1 MDISFGQYNNVL
13 DASSIT
19 FKKDAQATVEIK
31 FDHATEILHVGKNIE
46 LEDKVIVN
54 KNIVVNSA
62 PSGTVNGVSTQL
74 LSIKDGH
81 GNNILSTN
89 FSIEMNIGDKLE
101 FDHKQSPK
109 PVYLT
114 TNNKNDGDTN
124 NGGAGTAQVV
134 TSGVTYISRVS
145 SSGAFTEDTSI
156 ATYASNFDAAVDTR
170 TLRFIPDTAG
180 KYYLNFYSDGT
191 GSYVNFYIPVTVSN
205 RYQRVQ
211 QNPRDLSFNENI
223 SVDKSL
229 AVLGKSNFVGHVN
242 FNDVSLNANTF
253 VSNIEVTDSSFNNL
267 NCAGKTDLSDAFIT
281 VGEADTL
288 STKNPTISN
297 RTFTVT
303 VEQNANIGNA
313 NKYKLN
319 SMWNDEVNPV
329 INVGET
335 ITFNQDNDSNNS
347 HPIMILTG
355 DIYRGGGGSSDGE
368 VIHGNGQYEL
378 EYFVDG
384 TSVGHSVADATAA
397 NFSAATERKVVFS
410 TGAPGTYYYQ
420 CYAHANMGGS
430 FTVVDR
436 DRQTE
441 VVNKD
446 MSFNGNIDVDFSSN
460 YVAGVNKRMRFI
472 FHPDYTN

>member
-74 LSIKDGH
+74 LSVKDGH

-109 PVYLT
+109 PIYIT
-114 TNNKNDGDTN
+114 TNNKNDGE
-124 NGGAGTAQVV
+124 A
-134 TSGVTYISRVS
+134 TSPEAIAYETGVTYISRS
-145 SSGAFTEDTSI
+145 TSSGAFTEDTSI
-156 ATYASNFDAAVDTR
+156 ATYAGNFDAAVDTR

-191 GSYVNFYIPVTVSN
+191 GAYQYFYIPVTVSN

-288 STKNPTISN
+288 STRNPTISN

-303 VEQNANIGNA
+303 VEQNANEGNA

-319 SMWNDEVNPV
+319 GMWNSEVNPV

-335 ITFNQDNDSNNS
+335 ITFNQNATSNDS
-347 HPIMILTG
+347 HPIVILDG
-355 DIYRGGGGSSDGE
+355 DIHRPGGNNTGE
-368 VIHGNGQYEL
+368 VTHDGNSYTL
-378 EYFVDG
+378 IYDVDG
-384 TSVGHSVADATAA
+384 TGA
-397 NFSAATERKVVFS
+397 NTVSNYNTNFPGVSERKVVFS
-410 TGAPGTYYYQ
+410 TTVPGTYYYQ

-436 DRQTE
+436 DIQSE
-441 VVNKD
+441 IVNKD

-472 FHPDYTN
+472 FHPDYNN

>member
-31 FDHATEILHVGKNIE
+31 FDHDTEILHVGKNIE

-54 KNIVVNSA
+54 KNIIVNSA
-62 PSGTVNGVSTQL
+62 QSGTVNGVSTQL
-74 LSIKDGH
+74 LSIQDGH

-89 FSIEMNIGDKLE
+89 FSIEMNIGDKLM

-124 NGGAGTAQVV
+124 NGGAGTAQAYE
-134 TSGVTYISRVS
+134 TGVTYISRAG
-145 SSGAFTEDTSI
+145 SSGAFTEYTAI
-156 ATYASNFDAAVDTR
+156 ATYAGNFDTASDTR
-170 TLRFIPDTAG
+170 TLRFIPSVAG

-191 GSYVNFYIPVTVSN
+191 GSYQNFYIPLTVSN

-229 AVLGKSNFVGHVN
+229 TVLGKSNFVGEVV

-267 NCAGKTDLSDAFIT
+267 NCVGKTDLSDAFIT
-281 VGEADTL
+281 VGEVDTL
-288 STKNPTISN
+288 STRNPTISN
-297 RTFTVT
+297 RTFVVT
-303 VEQNANIGNA
+303 QGLSSGNS
-313 NKYKLN
+313 KYKLN
-319 SMWNDEVNPV
+319 DMWNNEVNPV

-335 ITFNQDNDSNNS
+335 ITFNLQSN
-347 HPIMILTG
+347 T
-355 DIYRGGGGSSDGE
+355 
-368 VIHGNGQYEL
+368 
-378 EYFVDG
+378 VDG
-384 TSVGHSVADATAA
+384 HPFLILKGDTYMSGGTGPKGTTVTNGGDNEIEYYTRSNSYGDPFMDYIL
-397 NFSAATERKVVFS
+397 NFDGAGALERRVVFR
-410 TGAPGTYYYQ
+410 TTIPGTYYYQ
-420 CYAHANMGGS
+420 CNAHNNMGGS

-460 YVAGVNKRMRFI
+460 YVPGINKRMRFI
-472 FHPDYTN
+472 FHPDYNN

>member
-54 KNIVVNSA
+54 KNIVVHSA

-74 LSIKDGH
+74 LSVQDGH

-134 TSGVTYISRVS
+134 TTGVTYISRVT
-145 SSGAFTEDTSI
+145 SSGAFTEDTAI

-170 TLRFIPDTAG
+170 TLRFIPNTAG
-180 KYYLNFYSDGT
+180 KYYLNYYSDGT
-191 GSYVNFYIPVTVSN
+191 GSYQNFYIPVTVSN

-229 AVLGKSNFVGHVN
+229 AVLGKSNFVGHAN

-253 VSNIEVTDSSFNNL
+253 LSNIEVTDSSFNNL
-267 NCAGKTDLSDAFIT
+267 NCVGKTDLSDAFIT
-281 VGEADTL
+281 VGEVDTL
-288 STKNPTISN
+288 STRNPTISN
-297 RTFTVT
+297 RTFVVT
-303 VEQNANIGNA
+303 QNTYSGNP
-313 NKYKLN
+313 KYLLN
-319 SMWNDEVNPV
+319 GIWSHEVNPV

-335 ITFNQDNDSNNS
+335 ITFNQNATTNDS
-347 HPIMILTG
+347 HPIVILNG
-355 DIYRGGGGSSDGE
+355 DIHRAGGNNTGE
-368 VIHGNGQYEL
+368 VTHDGNSYTL
-378 EYFVDG
+378 IYDVDG
-384 TSVGHSVADATAA
+384 TSRA
-397 NFSAATERKVVFS
+397 NTVSDSNYNTNFPSGSERKKLFFQQ
-410 TGAPGTYYYQ
+410 PYP
-420 CYAHANMGGS
+420 AHITINVILMQTWEVALLLLI
-430 FTVVDR
+430 VIDR
-436 DRQTE
+436 
-441 VVNKD
+441 VKL
-446 MSFNGNIDVDFSSN
+446 
-460 YVAGVNKRMRFI
+460 
-472 FHPDYTN
+472 

>member
-19 FKKDAQATVEIK
+19 FKKDSQATVEIK
-31 FDHATEILHVGKNIE
+31 FDHVTEILHVGKNIE

-54 KNIVVNSA
+54 KNISVNSTT
-62 PSGTVNGVSTQL
+62 SGTVNGVTTQL
-74 LSIKDGH
+74 LSIRDGN

-101 FDHKQSPK
+101 FDHKPSQK
-109 PVYLT
+109 PIYLT
-114 TNNKNDGDTN
+114 TNNKNDGEAVSPEAIAYET
-124 NGGAGTAQVV
+124 
-134 TSGVTYISRVS
+134 GVTYISRANPS
-145 SSGAFTEDTSI
+145 EAFTEDTAI
-156 ATYASNFDAAVDTR
+156 ASYAGNFDTAIDTR
-170 TLRFIPDTAG
+170 TLRFIPSVAG
-180 KYYLNFYSDGT
+180 KYYLNYYSDGT
-191 GSYVNFYIPVTVSN
+191 GSFANFYIPVTVTN

-223 SVDKSL
+223 SVDKTL
-229 AVLGKSNFVGHVN
+229 AVLGKSNFVGQVK

-288 STKNPTISN
+288 STRNPTISN

-303 VEQNANIGNA
+303 VEQNTNEGNA

-319 SMWNDEVNPV
+319 GIWNNEVSPI

-335 ITFNQDNDSNNS
+335 ITFNQNATSNNS
-347 HPIMILTG
+347 HPVVILNG
-355 DIYRGGGGSSDGE
+355 DIYRGGGNATGE
-368 VIHGNGQYEL
+368 VTH
-378 EYFVDG
+378 DG
-384 TSVGHSVADATAA
+384 TSYTLNYDLGGTVVNTVSDSDYTT
-397 NFSAATERKVVFS
+397 NFPGGSERKVVFS
-410 TGAPGTYYYQ
+410 TTVPGTYYYQ

-436 DRQTE
+436 DRQNE

-460 YVAGVNKRMRFI
+460 FVNGETKRMRFI
-472 FHPDYTN
+472 FHPDYNN

>member
-54 KNIVVNSA
+54 KNIVVHSA

-74 LSIKDGH
+74 LSVQDGH

-134 TSGVTYISRVS
+134 TTGVTYISRVS
-145 SSGAFTEDTSI
+145 SSGAFTEDTAI

-191 GSYVNFYIPVTVSN
+191 GSYQNFYIPVIVSN

-229 AVLGKSNFVGHVN
+229 AVLGKSNFVGHAN

-253 VSNIEVTDSSFNNL
+253 LSNIEVTDSSFNNL
-267 NCAGKTDLSDAFIT
+267 NCVGKTDLSDAFIT
-281 VGEADTL
+281 VGEVDTL
-288 STKNPTISN
+288 STRNPTISN

-303 VEQNANIGNA
+303 VEQNANEGNA

-319 SMWNDEVNPV
+319 GMWNSEVNPV

-335 ITFNQDNDSNNS
+335 ITFNQNATSNGS
-347 HPIMILTG
+347 HPIVILNG
-355 DIYRGGGGSSDGE
+355 DIYRAGGNNTEEVTHDGNSYTL
-368 VIHGNGQYEL
+368 IYD
-378 EYFVDG
+378 VDG
-384 TSVGHSVADATAA
+384 TSA
-397 NFSAATERKVVFS
+397 NTVSDSNYNTNFPSGSERKVVFS
-410 TGAPGTYYYQ
+410 TTVPGTYYYQ
-420 CYAHANMGGS
+420 CYSHANMGGS

-436 DRQTE
+436 DRQSE

-460 YVAGVNKRMRFI
+460 YVPGENKRMRFI
-472 FHPDYTN
+472 FHPDYNN

>member
-54 KNIVVNSA
+54 KNIVVHSA

-74 LSIKDGH
+74 LSVQDGH

-134 TSGVTYISRVS
+134 TTGVTYISRLT
-145 SSGAFTEDTSI
+145 SSGAFTEDTAI

-170 TLRFIPDTAG
+170 TLRFIPNVAG
-180 KYYLNFYSDGT
+180 KYYLNYYSDGT
-191 GSYVNFYIPVTVSN
+191 GSYQNFYIPVTVSN

-229 AVLGKSNFVGHVN
+229 AVLGKSNFVGHAN

-253 VSNIEVTDSSFNNL
+253 LSNIEVTDSSFNNL
-267 NCAGKTDLSDAFIT
+267 NCVGKTDLSDAFIT
-281 VGEADTL
+281 VGEVDTL
-288 STKNPTISN
+288 STRNPTISN
-297 RTFTVT
+297 RTFVVT
-303 VEQNANIGNA
+303 QNTYSGNP
-313 NKYKLN
+313 KYLLN
-319 SMWNDEVNPV
+319 GIWSHEVNPV
-329 INVGET
+329 INVGDT
-335 ITFNQDNDSNNS
+335 VVFNQNDSTNDS
-347 HPIMILTG
+347 HPIVILNG
-355 DIYRGGGGSSDGE
+355 DIHRAGSDAMHELRHDGN
-368 VIHGNGQYEL
+368 VLYTIYD
-378 EYFVDG
+378 VDG
-384 TSVGHSVADATAA
+384 TSA
-397 NFSAATERKVVFS
+397 NTVIDVIIIPTSTATERKVVFS
-410 TGAPGTYYYQ
+410 TTAPGTYYYQ
-420 CYAHANMGGS
+420 CYSHANMGGS

-436 DRQTE
+436 DRQSE

-460 YVAGVNKRMRFI
+460 YVPGENKRMRFI
-472 FHPDYTN
+472 FHPDYNN